1 MKIKKMPVGMY
12 AANCY
17 ILIEEESKVGCIV
30 DPGGDADFIMGEVK
44 KSNIDIKFILLTHG
58 HIDHVGAVST
68 IKDKLNIPVY
78 ISKED
83 KELMKKNQM
92 VFGEMW
98 NETTDDKEIKDG
110 YILELGN
117 LKIKCIATPGHTP
130 GGMCFLVEN
139 VVFTGDT
146 LFYGSIGRT
155 DFPGGNHR
163 QLISSIKNK
172 LMVLKDD
179 IVVLP
184 GHERDSIIKFEREH
198 NPFL

>member
-1 MKIKKMPVGMY
+1 MKVKKMPVGMY

-30 DPGGDADFIMGEVK
+30 DPGGDADFVMEEAE

-58 HIDHVGAVST
+58 HVDHVGAVST
-68 IKDKLNIPVY
+68 IKKKLNIPVY

-83 KELMKKNQM
+83 KELMNKNQM

-98 NETTDDKEIKDG
+98 NETPEDKEIKDG
-110 YILELGN
+110 DILELGN

-146 LFYGSIGRT
+146 LFYSSIGRT

-163 QLISSIKNK
+163 QLISSINNK

-179 IVVLP
+179 IIVLP
-184 GHERDSIIKFEREH
+184 GHERDSIIRFEREH

>member
-1 MKIKKMPVGMY
+1 MKIKKMSVGMY

-17 ILIEEESKVGCIV
+17 ILIEEESKMGCIV
-30 DPGGDADFIMGEVK
+30 DPGGDADFILEEIK
-44 KSNIDIKFILLTHG
+44 KSNIDVKFILLTHG

-68 IKDKLNIPVY
+68 IKDKFNTPVH

-92 VFGEMW
+92 VFGQMW
-98 NETTDDKEIKDG
+98 KETLEDKEIKDED
-110 YILELGN
+110 ILELGN

-130 GGMCFLVEN
+130 GGMSFLVEN

-163 QLISSIKNK
+163 QLINSIKNK

-179 IVVLP
+179 VVVLP

>member
-17 ILIEEESKVGCIV
+17 ILIEEEAKEGCIV
-30 DPGGDADFIMGEVK
+30 DPGGDADFIMEEVK
-44 KSNIDIKFILLTHG
+44 KSNIAIKFILLTHG
-58 HIDHVGAVST
+58 HVDHVGAVST
-68 IKDKLNIPVY
+68 IKNKLNIPVY

-98 NETTDDKEIKDG
+98 NETAEDKEVKDG
-110 YILELGN
+110 DILELGS

-130 GGMCFLVEN
+130 GGMSFLVEN

-163 QLISSIKNK
+163 QLISSINNK

-179 IVVLP
+179 ILVLP